1 MFEKLKFWKR
11 RKPFDGGSAE
21 HLSDFLQRKAAD
33 ATNPFEVLRALHD
46 KALRERNMD
55 LLTATTTAL
64 GVYQGMSSMAEQSGR
79 ERVELVQTFAA
90 VVYAAGG
97 SVTVRPEHTVQ
108 VPFLLLM
115 SERSPVDDSVTWHAG
130 VRQ

>member
-11 RKPFDGGSAE
+11 RKPFDGRSPEALA
-21 HLSDFLQRKAAD
+21 HFLQERAAA

-79 ERVELVQTFAA
+79 EKRELVETFAA

-97 SVTVRPEHTVQ
+97 TVTVRPEQALQ

>member
-11 RKPFDGGSAE
+11 RKPFDGASAE
-21 HLSDFLQRKAAD
+21 ALGRYLQEQSAA

-79 ERVELVQTFAA
+79 EKQQLVETFAA

-97 SVTVRPEHTVQ
+97 SVTVRPEHTLQ

-115 SERSPVDDSVTWHAG
+115 SEKSPMDDSVTWHAG